1 MLPLFLKNL
10 LPILHLWSVYLAEIL
25 IEAAKNGV
33 AWVAVWCKQSINSLY
48 YVQLWQNTM
57 RPPKL
62 GAYCDVTQIFE
73 HEEMELYFVIRIRIP
88 NCKFVDM
95 ILKVMSMPSKLEQ
108 HLANCSYVDSL
119 FSLRAA
125 KIHINCSKEAYA

>member
-95 ILKVMSMPSKLEQ
+95 ILSHVNALKIGTARCQL
-108 HLANCSYVDSL
+108 LIRRCTY
-119 FSLRAA
+119 A
-125 KIHINCSKEAYA
+125 KKTHQLL